1 MKFSVALNK
10 KESILLL
17 DINNK
22 LNRILYRENI

>member
-1 MKFSVALNK
+1 MKFSVALNE

>member
-1 MKFSVALNK
+1 MKFSVALNE

-22 LNRILYRENI
+22 LNRIFYRENI